1 MNLFLDVPLAI
12 RRETDNFS
20 DSQIQ
25 DAITIMFGPDFK
37 LGWTVAPELQAQD
50 INRKVMEMLRSSD
63 FHKRWYERQVQKRM
77 VELEMETKSAAIV

>member
-37 LGWTVAPELQAQD
+37 LGWTV
-50 INRKVMEMLRSSD
+50 MEMLRSSD